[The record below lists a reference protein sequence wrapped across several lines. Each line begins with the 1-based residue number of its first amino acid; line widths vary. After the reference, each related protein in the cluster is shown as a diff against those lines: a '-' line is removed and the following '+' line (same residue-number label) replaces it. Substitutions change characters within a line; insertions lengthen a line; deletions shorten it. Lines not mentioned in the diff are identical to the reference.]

1 MSAIEPLTPVDL
13 HWGCGVA
20 RVANKGKAMNCVFCV
35 ERQGA
40 YDDSWVVTRVY
51 KQKDAAEEY
60 TRVVME
66 LNAKS
71 GVYAP
76 SYRVREWQLCE

>member
-1 MSAIEPLTPVDL
+1 
-13 HWGCGVA
+13 
-20 RVANKGKAMNCVFCV
+20 MNSVFCV

-40 YDDSWVVTRVY
+40 YGDSWVVTRVY

-60 TRVVME
+60 ARVVME
-66 LNAKS
+66 LNAES